1 MMPDHFGPEKR
12 SLSKKGLTQD
22 LVGFMLFLETMI
34 LYIYIIYIY
43 INFSL
48 YKHVVNICFAL
59 SHSLSLSLCKVL
71 APYPHDS

>member
-43 INFSL
+43 IYIYINFSL

-59 SHSLSLSLCKVL
+59 SHSLSLYVKF
-71 APYPHDS
+71 